1 MIYFTAIY
9 KRFMPGLRKKI
20 RIKDII
26 PQTKDCK
33 TFELETTDG
42 SIISYKAGQFLTFIF
57 DTPFGEQRRN
67 YSISSSPDW
76 QEPVCIT
83 IKRIANGV
91 FSRQLVD
98 TAKPGDD
105 LVTIGA
111 SGFFTLPRG
120 MTNYQQLFLLA
131 AGSGITPVFS
141 LLKTVLTKFPQIQ
154 VVLIYSNHSKA
165 DAIFYNNLHQLQQ
178 QYQQQLKIE
187 WLFSNVFDHTKSR
200 LGNWLLGELL
210 KKYLATHLPSC
221 LFYLCGPFNYMRMI
235 TITLLSAGV
244 KSANIRK
251 EEFVIPELP
260 ASVSPPDTTAR
271 QVTVMLNK
279 KQYQFSSE
287 FPQTIL
293 QSAKQAG
300 IELPYSCET
309 GRCGTCAA
317 VCTQG
322 NVWMKYNEVLTDE
335 DLQKSRILTCT
346 GYPVY
351 ENVELDFDEI

>member
-1 MIYFTAIY
+1 MTG
-9 KRFMPGLRKKI
+9 PRKKV

-33 TFELETTDG
+33 IFVLEAMDG
-42 SIISYKAGQFLTFIF
+42 SSLSYKAGQFLTFIF

-67 YSISSSPDW
+67 YSLSSSPDL
-76 QEPVCIT
+76 QEPVSIT

-91 FSRQLVD
+91 FSRKLVD
-98 TAKPGDD
+98 TARPGDE
-105 LVTIGA
+105 LTTIGA
-111 SGFFTLPRG
+111 SGFFTLPGDMSHCR
-120 MTNYQQLFLLA
+120 QLFLLA

-141 LLKTVLTKFPQIQ
+141 VLKTVLKKYPHVQ

-165 DAIFYNNLHQLQQ
+165 DAIFYNDLQQLQQ

-187 WLFSNVFDHTKSR
+187 WLFSNVPDHTKAR

-210 KKYLATHLPSC
+210 KKHLAEPLPAC
-221 LFYLCGPFNYMRMI
+221 LFYLCGPFSYMRMI

-244 KSANIRK
+244 KAVSIRK
-251 EEFVIPELP
+251 EEFVITEPRVLLQ
-260 ASVSPPDTTAR
+260 PPDTTAR
-271 QVTVMLNK
+271 QVTVIVNK
-279 KQYQFSSE
+279 KKYRFRSS

-293 QSAKQAG
+293 EAAKQVG

-317 VCTQG
+317 VCTHG

-335 DLQKSRILTCT
+335 DMRKKRVLTCT

-351 ENVELDFDEI
+351 GDADLDFDEI

>member
-1 MIYFTAIY
+1 MI
-9 KRFMPGLRKKI
+9 GLPKKI

-26 PQTKDCK
+26 PQTKDAK
-33 TFELETTDG
+33 TFVLETTDG
-42 SIISYKAGQFLTFIF
+42 SSISYKAGQFLTFIF
-57 DTPFGEQRRN
+57 ETPFGGQRRN

-76 QEPVCIT
+76 QEPLCIT

-98 TAKPGDD
+98 MAKPGDE

-111 SGFFTLPRG
+111 SGFFTLPG
-120 MTNYQQLFLLA
+120 DMTNYRQLFLLA

-141 LLKTVLTKFPQIQ
+141 LLKTVLKKFPQIQ
-154 VVLIYSNHSKA
+154 VILIYSNHSKA
-165 DAIFYNNLHQLQQ
+165 DTIFYNDLHQFEQ

-187 WLFSNVFDHTKSR
+187 WLFSDLFDHTKSR

-210 KKYLATHLPSC
+210 KKYQPVPLPSS

-251 EEFVIPELP
+251 EEFVIHEPPPSL
-260 ASVSPPDTTAR
+260 SPPDTKAR
-271 QVTVMLNK
+271 QVTVKLNK
-279 KQYQFSSE
+279 SQYQFSSK

-293 QSAKQAG
+293 QSAKQFG
-300 IELPYSCET
+300 IELPYSCEI

-317 VCTQG
+317 VCTRG
-322 NVWMKYNEVLTDE
+322 NVWMKYNEVLTEE
-335 DLQKSRILTCT
+335 DLQKSRVLTCT

-351 ENVELDFDEI
+351 GNVELDFDEI